1 MQWNEQADFSPFAPP
16 AIRPTAGAPVILL
29 LLACAEPPATGGLR
43 QGAADDSTTP
53 EALAEG
59 CHADPLPSDTPRQG
73 LVAFP
78 YAPDEDWGAFAL
90 SAEAFTAEDRG
101 LALGRGY
108 SGHGAFTPDG
118 TVGLVADDSGSLSS
132 LWVEGDTISLVST
145 GWDGGLYAQ
154 GVAMHPSGEWAVVAD
169 PDWPDSGGGLYRVE
183 IDCESGALL
192 GATRF
197 ASGKNPGPPAR
208 LPSDPDVFV
217 LSAREV
223 DGTPDGTTVH
233 LVDATTGELLSSAD
247 AFGDTDTIVGDVAFS
262 FDGRALFVTD
272 INEFSGNP
280 TRIAILAVE
289 DLSLTP
295 VEVLE
300 VPDPIALLAWP
311 WEGAGMLVLDGYGNK
326 LWKIWPDGDSWTASS
341 ALTGLQLPGAV
352 VGITRGSGR
361 GRALVSEVGGLR
373 LVILDEQ
380 GGVSDGGIVLD
391 APDTESMPGAMALQ
405 GNL

>member
-1 MQWNEQADFSPFAPP
+1 MF
-16 AIRPTAGAPVILL
+16 LL
-29 LLACAEPPATGGLR
+29 FLACAAPPSSGGLR
-43 QGAADDSTTP
+43 QGAADTSTTP

-59 CHADPLPSDTPRQG
+59 CHADPLPSDAPRQG

-78 YAPDEDWGAFAL
+78 YAADEDWGAFTL
-90 SAEAFTAEDRG
+90 SGETLTAGDRG

-108 SGHGAFTPDG
+108 GGHGVFTPDG
-118 TVGLVADDSGSLSS
+118 AVGLVAADDGSLSS
-132 LWVEGDTISLVST
+132 LWVEGDTISPVST

-169 PDWPDSGGGLYRVE
+169 PDWPESGGGLYRVE

-192 GATRF
+192 SATRF
-197 ASGKNPGPPAR
+197 ASGKNPGPPTR

-223 DGTPDGTTVH
+223 EGTPEGSTVH
-233 LVDATTGELLSSAD
+233 LVDATTGEILSSVD
-247 AFGDTDTIVGDVAFS
+247 AFGDAEAIVGDVAFT

-280 TRIAILAVE
+280 TRVAILAVE
-289 DLSLTP
+289 DLTLTP

-300 VPDPIALLAWP
+300 VPDPVALLAWP
-311 WEGAGMLVLDGYGNK
+311 WAGAGIMVVDGYGNK
-326 LWKIWPDGDSWTASS
+326 LWKIWPEGDGWTASS
-341 ALTGLQLPGAV
+341 ALTGLQLPGAI

-361 GRALVSEVGGLR
+361 GSALLSEVGGLR

-391 APDTESMPGAMALQ
+391 APNTESMPGALALQ
-405 GNL
+405 GSL